1 MIYKALEFGKE
12 VRAVFLDIRK
22 AFDKVWH
29 QGLLWKL
36 ESLGTGGRLL
46 QWFASYLELR
56 EQRGRRV
63 HFLRGR
69 I

>member
-1 MIYKALEFGKE
+1 MVYKALEFGKE
-12 VRAVFLDIRK
+12 VRAVLLDIRK

-46 QWFASYLELR
+46 QWFAS
-56 EQRGRRV
+56 
-63 HFLRGR
+63 
-69 I
+69 